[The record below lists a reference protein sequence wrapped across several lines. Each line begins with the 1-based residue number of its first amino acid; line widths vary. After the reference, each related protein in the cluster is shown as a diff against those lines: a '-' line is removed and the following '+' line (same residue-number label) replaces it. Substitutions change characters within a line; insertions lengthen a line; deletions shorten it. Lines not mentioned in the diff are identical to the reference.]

1 VTCTEAM
8 TAHNIESTV
17 WERLAKTARLP
28 RDSWSDA
35 WLLIHKHPADVVP
48 LTEETILTY
57 MRAVRAA
64 QGPTVVRE
72 N

>member
-1 VTCTEAM
+1 MTCTEAM
-8 TAHNIESTV
+8 TAHNIDSPT
-17 WERLAKTARLP
+17 WERLAKQARLP
-28 RDSWSDA
+28 RDAWSDA
-35 WLLIHKHPADVVP
+35 WLLVHGHPSDIVP

-57 MRAVRAA
+57 MKAAKTA